1 MPTKK
6 QPRKLSEAEFK
17 RVFNE
22 VRRDINE
29 LQLHDQVFSGTVE
42 TLTKYPQIAN
52 NFRGFFTAFY
62 SAMRTDLIIRLGRIY
77 DPESTGHESCTLLR
91 CLESIRDNPDFFT
104 DEAIK
109 SRLSE
114 DYRKSNPKFL
124 IFHRPDLKQIEND
137 LGQIIKN
144 RKPLINL
151 RHKQYA
157 HKDLETVLF
166 GKRDV
171 FLSKHEEVKE
181 LIKLAHEIW
190 NRYSQIWE
198 ASTYSTM
205 IIYGDDYKWLFTFLR
220 RGMKVK
226 SVMDNRKTKRW
237 MKRVEEINEQ
247 MKKAAESN

>member
-1 MPTKK
+1 MT
-6 QPRKLSEAEFK
+6 EVEFK

-42 TLTKYPQIAN
+42 TLTKYPQIAS
-52 NFRGFFTAFY
+52 NFRSFFTAFY
-62 SAMRTDLIIRLGRIY
+62 SAIRTDLVIRLGRIY
-77 DPESTGHESCTLLR
+77 DPEGTGHESCTLVR
-91 CLESIRDNPDFFT
+91 CLESIRDNPNFFT

-109 SRLSE
+109 SRLTE
-114 DYRKSNPKFL
+114 DYRKANPKFL
-124 IFHRPDLKQIEND
+124 TFHRPDLKQIEKD
-137 LGQIIKN
+137 LDQIIKS

-151 RHKQYA
+151 RHKMYA

-166 GKRDV
+166 GKKDV

-198 ASTYSTM
+198 ASTYSSM
-205 IIYGDDYKWLFTFLR
+205 IIYGDDYKWLFTSLR

-226 SVMDNRKTKRW
+226 SHLDNRKTKRW
-237 MKRVEEINEQ
+237 LKLAEQINEQ
-247 MKKAAESN
+247 MKKAAS

>member
-1 MPTKK
+1 MRPKK
-6 QPRKLSEAEFK
+6 QPHKLSEAEFK

-52 NFRGFFTAFY
+52 NFRSFFTAFY
-62 SAMRTDLIIRLGRIY
+62 SAIRTDLIIRLGRIY
-77 DPESTGHESCTLLR
+77 DPEGTGRESCTLAR
-91 CLESIRDNPDFFT
+91 CLESIRDNPEFFT
-104 DEAIK
+104 DEAIT

-114 DYRKSNPKFL
+114 AYRKSNPKFL
-124 IFHRPDLKQIEND
+124 TFHHPDLKQIEKD
-137 LGQIIKN
+137 LGQIIKS

-151 RHKQYA
+151 RHKMYA
-157 HKDLETVLF
+157 HKDLETVIF
-166 GKRDV
+166 GKQDV

-190 NRYSQIWE
+190 NRYSQIWD

-205 IIYGDDYKWLFTFLR
+205 IIYGDDYKWLFTSLR

-226 SVMDNRKTKRW
+226 SVLDNRKTKRW
-237 MKRVEEINEQ
+237 LKRAEQINEQ
-247 MKKAAESN
+247 MKKTTS